1 MRGLSIGGV
10 ILSVA
15 LLAGG
20 IAPASAAEDTASPA
34 GSAASPPGA
43 AASPPGAAAT
53 ADYYTRR
60 AESVI
65 EAEKKGASKQHP
77 LAAAH
82 PGFDVVVCEAGCP
95 VGQTPE
101 IVFARRETEREKAI
115 TQGEM
120 VPRSSG
126 AGAKPGDVE
135 ESNLACIAGCYDK
148 TAAVDMREEASA
160 WSASVVP
167 AAAPEK
173 HAPAAPVRDKLSP
186 IR

>member
-1 MRGLSIGGV
+1 MRGPSIAVV
-10 ILSVA
+10 IMSVA
-15 LLAGG
+15 VLAGG
-20 IAPASAAEDTASPA
+20 IAPASSAEEAASPA
-34 GSAASPPGA
+34 QAAPQP
-43 AASPPGAAAT
+43 
-53 ADYYTRR
+53 DYYTRR

-65 EAEKKGASKQHP
+65 EAEKKSAAKPHP

-101 IVFARRETEREKAI
+101 IVFARRETEREKAT

-120 VPRSSG
+120 VPTSSQ
-126 AGAKPGDVE
+126 ASAKPGDAE

-148 TAAVDMREEASA
+148 TAAADMREETSSP
-160 WSASVVP
+160 WSTSVAP
-167 AAAPEK
+167 AAA
-173 HAPAAPVRDKLSP
+173 APTAPLRDKLSP

>member
-10 ILSVA
+10 ILTVA

-20 IAPASAAEDTASPA
+20 IAPASAAED
-34 GSAASPPGA
+34 AASPPGA

-120 VPRSSG
+120 VPTSSG

>member
-1 MRGLSIGGV
+1 MRGPSIGV
-10 ILSVA
+10 AILSV
-15 LLAGG
+15 LVCAGG
-20 IAPASAAEDTASPA
+20 AAPALSADEASSASAAPQ
-34 GSAASPPGA
+34 
-43 AASPPGAAAT
+43 

-65 EAEKKGASKQHP
+65 QAEKKNAAKAHP

-82 PGFDVVVCEAGCP
+82 PGFEVVICEAGCP

-101 IVFARRETEREKAI
+101 IVFARREAEQPKAA

-120 VPRSSG
+120 IPTSSE
-126 AGAKPGDVE
+126 ANPNPADAA

-148 TAAVDMREEASA
+148 TAAAETREEAPSP
-160 WSASVVP
+160 WTASVVP
-167 AAAPEK
+167 AAAAPDK
-173 HAPAAPVRDKLSP
+173 HAPAAPLRDKLSP